1 MRKMM
6 SVILALSLV
15 FALALPAFAAQVAW
29 PDGRMTSGSLR
40 TIQVENQIYV
50 YLDDFNGIRGVVAL
64 NDFGDWT
71 SRTDVAVVTA
81 AGVTIVVDKRAQ
93 VAAALVLRNDEMDV
107 VPVPCRVTGDGLA
120 YLPLRQVAGLL
131 GATVDYDPATGA
143 VKVTKCCL

>member
-50 YLDDFNGIRGVVAL
+50 YLDDFNSIRGVVAL
-64 NDFGDWT
+64 NDFGDGT

-93 VAAALVLRNDEMDV
+93 TASALLLNDEMDV
-107 VPVPCRVTGDGLA
+107 IPIPCRVTDDGLV
-120 YLPLRQVAGLL
+120 YLPLRQVAGRL